1 MLPELFGILLHPAI
15 ADDVI
20 TIEDGARSVST
31 DFHGLLFRKSCLD
44 HVSQSRAPQ
53 IVKQGL
59 LDSCG
64 FASRGPLW
72 VVKKLSDLEMTEL
85 RRTKDS
91 TVHGEL
97 QGWPEFGGLGSLATP
112 FNVGIIPR

>member
-1 MLPELFGILLHPAI
+1 MSSSLF
-15 ADDVI
+15 
-20 TIEDGARSVST
+20 ST
-31 DFHGLLFRKSCLD
+31 
-44 HVSQSRAPQ
+44 
-53 IVKQGL
+53 
-59 LDSCG
+59 
-64 FASRGPLW
+64 LW

-112 FNVGIIPR
+112 SNVGIIPRQKLLQQSFRDCIYGEFVIRQGQALARSR